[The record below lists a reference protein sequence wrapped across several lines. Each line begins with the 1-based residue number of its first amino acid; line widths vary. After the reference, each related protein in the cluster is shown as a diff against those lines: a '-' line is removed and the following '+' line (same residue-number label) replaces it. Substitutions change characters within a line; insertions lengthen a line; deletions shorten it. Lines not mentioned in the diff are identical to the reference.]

1 MMVLDIVAV
10 AVATVAGMAVGAA
23 WFSKRLGGKPWARA
37 AGVELGSAPASAY
50 LYAFVATAI
59 TATVLKVAVD
69 IAAEAVAGPYLVTAI
84 LVGVLAW
91 LGFTAARCAVEYLF
105 EQRPLRLFVID
116 MGHQL
121 AVVLV
126 MSVIIGLF
134 GN

>member
-10 AVATVAGMAVGAA
+10 AVASVAGMAVGAA
-23 WFSKRLGGKPWARA
+23 WFSKALMGKTWART
-37 AGVELGSAPASAY
+37 AGVELGSAPTSAY
-50 LYAFVATAI
+50 FFALVATAV

-69 IAAEAVAGPYLVTAI
+69 IAAVAVAGPYLVTAI
-84 LVGVLAW
+84 LVGLIAW
-91 LGFTAARCAVEYLF
+91 LGFTVARCAVEYLF